1 MNIEAV
7 IGIIGA
13 AATVMTV
20 FIVPFSK
27 WIKKRRAKKN
37 QEKQQELARE
47 QKIVNSLQEIKD
59 DLSSFREDYDDFTTQ
74 NLKYMINDAF
84 FGYNSIHEIP
94 DDILINAC
102 ECCDIYINKKKR
114 NHEMKPRC
122 EMIWKEL
129 ERRAVSREVSHE

>member
-27 WIKKRRAKKN
+27 WIKKRRNEKN
-37 QEKQQELARE
+37 KEKQQALERE
-47 QKIVNSLQEIKD
+47 QQIVHSLQEIKNN
-59 DLSSFREDYDDFTTQ
+59 LSSFRADYDDFTTQ

-84 FGYNSIHEIP
+84 FGYDSIHEIP

-122 EMIWKEL
+122 EMIWREL

>member
-20 FIVPFSK
+20 FIVPFGK
-27 WIKKRRAKKN
+27 WIKKRRIEKN
-37 QEKQQELARE
+37 KEKQQALARE
-47 QKIVNSLQEIKD
+47 QKIVDSLQEIKE
-59 DLSSFREDYDDFTTQ
+59 DLSSFRADYDDFTTQ

-122 EMIWKEL
+122 EMI
-129 ERRAVSREVSHE
+129 

>member
-27 WIKKRRAKKN
+27 WIKKRRNEKN
-37 QEKQQELARE
+37 KEKQQALERE
-47 QKIVNSLQEIKD
+47 QQIVHSLQEIKNN
-59 DLSSFREDYDDFTTQ
+59 LSSFRADYDDFTTQ

-84 FGYNSIHEIP
+84 FGYDSIHEIP

-122 EMIWKEL
+122 EMI
-129 ERRAVSREVSHE
+129 

>member
-27 WIKKRRAKKN
+27 WIKKRRDEKN
-37 QEKQQELARE
+37 KEKQQAFERE
-47 QKIVNSLQEIKD
+47 QQIVHSLQEIKN
-59 DLSSFREDYDDFTTQ
+59 DLSSFRADYDDFTTQ

-84 FGYNSIHEIP
+84 FGYDSIHEIP

>member
-27 WIKKRRAKKN
+27 WIKKRRDEKN
-37 QEKQQELARE
+37 KEKQQAFERE
-47 QKIVNSLQEIKD
+47 QQIVHSLQEIKN
-59 DLSSFREDYDDFTTQ
+59 DLSSFRADYDDFTTQ

-84 FGYNSIHEIP
+84 FGYDSIHEIP

-122 EMIWKEL
+122 EMI
-129 ERRAVSREVSHE
+129 